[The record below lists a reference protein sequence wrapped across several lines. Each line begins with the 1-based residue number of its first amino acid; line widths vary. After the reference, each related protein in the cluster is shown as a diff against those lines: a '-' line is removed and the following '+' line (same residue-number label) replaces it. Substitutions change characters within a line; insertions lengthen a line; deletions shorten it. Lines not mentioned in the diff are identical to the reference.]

1 MLNNRVLGS
10 SCIVQ
15 TLRSSWATSSSTAAS
30 WRYCSKRG
38 VVGFQ
43 GSLSGTLQKVG
54 PVLGATLECSH
65 TFCQE
70 DVNTFAKICGDTNPL
85 HTNVEIAS
93 KSMFKGTIVHGIL
106 VSSLFSTLLGASM
119 HGAVYVSQDLSFKK
133 PVHVGARVTAKL
145 EVLQKDQKRTGHLLT
160 CRTAVL
166 LEDGSTAVEGT
177 ARCMLP
183 YSQYPRD

>member
-1 MLNNRVLGS
+1 M
-10 SCIVQ
+10 Q
-15 TLRSSWATSSSTAAS
+15 
-30 WRYCSKRG
+30 
-38 VVGFQ
+38 
-43 GSLSGTLQKVG
+43 
-54 PVLGATLECSH
+54 CSH
-65 TFCQE
+65 AFCQD
-70 DVNTFAKICGDTNPL
+70 DVNTFAQICGDTNPL
-85 HTNVEIAS
+85 HTNVDIAS

-145 EVLQKDQKRTGHLLT
+145 EVLQKEQKRTGHLLT
-160 CRTAVL
+160 CRTDVL

-183 YSQYPRD
+183 YTQYPRDSSN